1 MKKEAEVPEA
11 VQIEDELAGSIKVLE
26 VTKKSKKRK
35 ERSETDPAAGF
46 LYKYKEGFSNAVKY
60 DLKMDFFFKSF
71 NPKA

>member
-1 MKKEAEVPEA
+1 
-11 VQIEDELAGSIKVLE
+11 LE

-35 ERSETDPAAGF
+35 ERSETDPSAGF